1 MAKKDKYYLPAG
13 WAGLLRF
20 PEEEKEFIKLKP
32 EHLVYLVTGIII
44 LEVLLRI
51 LG

>member
-1 MAKKDKYYLPAG
+1 MAKRDKYYLPAG

-32 EHLVYLVTGIII
+32 EYVIYISIGIILFEI
-44 LEVLLRI
+44 LLRLI
-51 LG
+51 H